1 MQEHLTDEQLT
12 EQLVGGA
19 GTATREHLAACP
31 ACRDEEQR
39 LEGLFTHYRQ
49 AVDAA
54 ARRPDAFWQWQR
66 TAIAARQAWRP
77 GSRLLAWAAATAVV
91 VLAAIL
97 LTAHTPPTKPVA
109 ESDPDQALLADVQRS
124 VRREL
129 PRALEP
135 AALLAQEISR
145 GAEARSNP

>member
-12 EQLVGGA
+12 EQLAGGA
-19 GTATREHLAACP
+19 GTAAREHLAACP
-31 ACRDEEQR
+31 DCREEEQR
-39 LEGLFTHYRQ
+39 LEGLLTDYGQ
-49 AVDAA
+49 AIHTA
-54 ARRPDAFWQWQR
+54 ARRPEAFWQWQR
-66 TAIAARQAWRP
+66 TAIATRRARRP
-77 GSRLLAWAAATAVV
+77 GSRRLAWVAAAAAV

-97 LTAHTPPTKPVA
+97 LTAYTPPTKPVA

-145 GAEARSNP
+145 GAEARSSP

>member
-1 MQEHLTDEQLT
+1 MQEHLTDEQFT
-12 EQLVGGA
+12 EQLAGSA
-19 GTATREHLAACP
+19 GTAAREHLAVCVD
-31 ACRDEEQR
+31 CREEEQH
-39 LEGLFTHYRQ
+39 LESLLRHYWQ
-49 AVDAA
+49 AVHAA
-54 ARRPDAFWQWQR
+54 ARRPEAFWQWQR
-66 TAIAARQAWRP
+66 TAIAARRGWRSS
-77 GSRLLAWAAATAVV
+77 SRRLAWVAAAAAV

-97 LTAHTPPTKPVA
+97 LMAHTPPTKPVA

-145 GAEARSNP
+145 GAETRSNP